1 VRGRGSCVDLQ
12 DDPEDKEASSLPVE
26 GGRTILVFLSSLL
39 IRLHTDEGTDGR
51 VCARCSELLTVRDS
65 ETTRARDEEAAG
77 AAAGAMDV
85 KGRVAGREL
94 FLEVV
99 EEVVVVGACVWDE
112 TVS

>member
-1 VRGRGSCVDLQ
+1 LKDE
-12 DDPEDKEASSLPVE
+12 PEDKEASSLPVE
-26 GGRTILVFLSSLL
+26 GGRSISVFLSSLL
-39 IRLHTDEGTDGR
+39 VRSHTDEGADGC
-51 VCARCSELLTVRDS
+51 VCPRGTEVVTVRDS
-65 ETTRARDEEAAG
+65 ATVRDEEAAG
-77 AAAGAMDV
+77 AAAGTTDV